1 MVGLPRNIACATG
14 SSHQNSIS
22 EMGSTPIT
30 KSTLFQY
37 SLVLLGT
44 KIPKWF
50 NHQSVGSSISLSV
63 GRKVPIF
70 PLCVA
75 LKVKLKVNVPKKY
88 PIPTFICSIYFLI
101 NGCKGRLGSS
111 KFLLDLKGI
120 FL

>member
-37 SLVLLGT
+37 NLVLLGT

-70 PLCVA
+70 ALCVA
-75 LKVKLKVNVPKKY
+75 LKVKLKVNVPKK
-88 PIPTFICSIYFLI
+88 ILFQ
-101 NGCKGRLGSS
+101 RLFVLSS
-111 KFLLDLKGI
+111 FSSMVVKEGLGLLS
-120 FL
+120 FY